1 MHLSLNFPSANV
13 EGNNIVI
20 HSVYQIEANQL
31 FREAFGGYP
40 VKISIKS
47 VMNRQLQCFHII
59 LTVNKVNFV
68 KLVPEGTISSG

>member
-1 MHLSLNFPSANV
+1 M
-13 EGNNIVI
+13 I

-47 VMNRQLQCFHII
+47 VMNRQLQYFHIV
-59 LTVNKVNFV
+59 LTVHEVNFI
-68 KLVPEGTISSG
+68 KLVPEGTLSSG